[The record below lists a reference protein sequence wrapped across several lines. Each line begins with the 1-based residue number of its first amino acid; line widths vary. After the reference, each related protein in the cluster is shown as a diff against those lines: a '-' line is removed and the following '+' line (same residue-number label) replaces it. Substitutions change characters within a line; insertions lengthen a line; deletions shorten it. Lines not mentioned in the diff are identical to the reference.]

1 MFFSGLVTGILL
13 TAAGAVLLNRRHRQL
28 FFRQLQEIGA
38 QVNNWQTIEL
48 PARTAHHP
56 GGSLTVAVNRLVEQT
71 RHLAK
76 EIQLSAQQTRS
87 AALQVNSCL
96 AAGDDI
102 MQSFR
107 QIQAAAEG
115 LRRAEAKVLAGS
127 EQAEHNRLQS
137 NRVMQQLGLAA
148 EEIIHTGSALGNQVG
163 ALQTTVANV
172 QEVAAS
178 IGHIAGQIRLL
189 ALNATIEAARAGQ
202 HGLGFGVVAAEI
214 SHLAEVTAGAARNV
228 QNLLSTIRQDAT
240 QVVQSI
246 GQNLNVQNQ
255 LAADISQLQDIVG
268 STARINEQIQETMRT
283 ALNQTSAMLQETAAV
298 LDSRSRDMETV
309 LAAGKFIDRLAEEL
323 TKVSQT
329 CQLEYRLHRDA
340 RQAIEHLQSQLGQLA
355 RNPRLKEANPSVHR
369 ELLTALAERNAAME
383 AIWSNDTQ
391 GRFIFSHPPAGL
403 ANARV
408 REWWQRTMQGEQYI
422 SPVYISAI
430 TRQPCLTVAVP
441 IKDSTGKAIAV
452 LGADLQLM

>member
-38 QVNNWQTIEL
+38 RVNNWQTIEL

-76 EIQLSAQQTRS
+76 EIQLSAQQARS

-96 AAGDDI
+96 AAGNDI

-148 EEIIHTGSALGNQVG
+148 EEIIHTGGALGNQVG

-214 SHLAEVTAGAARNV
+214 SHLAEVTAGAAR
-228 QNLLSTIRQDAT
+228 
-240 QVVQSI
+240 
-246 GQNLNVQNQ
+246 
-255 LAADISQLQDIVG
+255 
-268 STARINEQIQETMRT
+268 
-283 ALNQTSAMLQETAAV
+283 
-298 LDSRSRDMETV
+298 
-309 LAAGKFIDRLAEEL
+309 
-323 TKVSQT
+323 
-329 CQLEYRLHRDA
+329 
-340 RQAIEHLQSQLGQLA
+340 
-355 RNPRLKEANPSVHR
+355 
-369 ELLTALAERNAAME
+369 
-383 AIWSNDTQ
+383 
-391 GRFIFSHPPAGL
+391 
-403 ANARV
+403 
-408 REWWQRTMQGEQYI
+408 
-422 SPVYISAI
+422 
-430 TRQPCLTVAVP
+430 
-441 IKDSTGKAIAV
+441 
-452 LGADLQLM
+452 